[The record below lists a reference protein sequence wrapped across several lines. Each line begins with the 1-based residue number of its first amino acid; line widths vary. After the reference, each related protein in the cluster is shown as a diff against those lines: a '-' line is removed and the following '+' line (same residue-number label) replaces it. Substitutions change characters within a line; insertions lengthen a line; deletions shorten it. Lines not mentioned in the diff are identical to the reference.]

1 MKSIDIWVG
10 MYEMVSPWLFLGLA
24 IVSEIGGTILL
35 KYSNGFEIWYFSLMC
50 IFFYAVA
57 IFFLSISLK
66 AIELGIAYS
75 IWSGLG
81 TAAAAVLGAFLF
93 GEFLLVVQYIGII
106 IIVSGVI
113 LINVGPNIFAHKPS
127 ESTENIIMVE
137 ET

>member
-1 MKSIDIWVG
+1 
-10 MYEMVSPWLFLGLA
+10 MVSPWLFLGLA

-35 KYSNGFEIWYFSLMC
+35 KYSNGFEIWYFSFMC
-50 IFFYAVA
+50 IVFYAVA

-106 IIVSGVI
+106 IIITGVI

-127 ESTENIIMVE
+127 ESTENITMVE

>member
-1 MKSIDIWVG
+1 
-10 MYEMVSPWLFLGLA
+10 MVSPWLFLGLA

>member
-1 MKSIDIWVG
+1 M
-10 MYEMVSPWLFLGLA
+10 
-24 IVSEIGGTILL
+24 
-35 KYSNGFEIWYFSLMC
+35 
-50 IFFYAVA
+50 A